1 MTDTDLSV
9 PGFSFHN
16 PTRRHLGGWNALE
29 KDVLDGGRG
38 GVGLGYHQEP
48 VITLGRHTDRGQVVA
63 LKKAQ
68 DAGVGIHHI
77 DRGGGATYHGPGQ
90 LVIYPVFK
98 LNSVKWSINKL
109 HDGARRYRQRYSRF
123 IRHRRTQHS
132 RSTWDICRR
141 KKNRCHWFSRAPGVV
156 THGLALNINNDLSYF
171 SLISPC
177 GVLGQQVT
185 SIAAIIG
192 KPVDERVLAGQA
204 WESACHRLGIICDD
218 LADC

>member
-9 PGFSFHN
+9 PGFFF
-16 PTRRHLGGWNALE
+16 PQWPYETALGWMERTR

-98 LNSVKWSINKL
+98 LNSVKWSINKFTMAL
-109 HDGARRYRQRYSRF
+109 E
-123 IRHRRTQHS
+123 
-132 RSTWDICRR
+132 DIV
-141 KKNRCHWFSRAPGVV
+141 KDIV
-156 THGLALNINNDLSYF
+156 GLYD
-171 SLISPC
+171 
-177 GVLGQQVT
+177 
-185 SIAAIIG
+185 IAAHNIPGRPGIYVEG
-192 KPVDERVLAGQA
+192 KK
-204 WESACHRLGIICDD
+204 
-218 LADC
+218 